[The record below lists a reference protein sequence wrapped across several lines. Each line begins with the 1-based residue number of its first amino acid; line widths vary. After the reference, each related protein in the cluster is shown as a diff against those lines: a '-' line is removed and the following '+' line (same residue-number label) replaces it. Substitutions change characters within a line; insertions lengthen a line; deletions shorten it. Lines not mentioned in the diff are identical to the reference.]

1 MEIYDDPNRVCP
13 IRHAPTVYDRRYRK
27 SPAGKELFL
36 IGGALFL
43 FLGGV
48 MLLSALSECFTAPM
62 KTTLC
67 LVAGCLPLF
76 LAGGMGIRFRHYP
89 HMANVCFAASL
100 LADVSCI
107 LWLFVEAHFLPGV
120 IGIVASLI
128 YALAWGVNQR

>member
-1 MEIYDDPNRVCP
+1 MEIYDDPNRVCHRRSTP
-13 IRHAPTVYDRRYRK
+13 IAYDRRYRK

-36 IGGALFL
+36 VGGALFL

-48 MLLSALSECFTAPM
+48 MLLSALSECFVAPM

-76 LAGGMGIRFRHYP
+76 LAGGLGIRFRHYP
-89 HMANVCFAASL
+89 HMAKMCFVASL

-120 IGIVASLI
+120 IGLVASAI
-128 YALAWGVNQR
+128 YALACVVNQR